1 MNAPFPHQR
10 AEREALHADLRIRL
24 MMSAV
29 LNGQFDGIPLGFY
42 TKLDW
47 IDVAQWLDD
56 VTGEPE
62 DEAQAIAEIDLMLV
76 KSDYFD
82 RWMNLS
88 ERAQGDWAFS
98 FGNYWEAQRERQL
111 AREHLAAMPT
121 ERRQQLEREWRA

>member
-1 MNAPFPHQR
+1 MNAHSQIQADAPS
-10 AEREALHADLRIRL
+10 DLRIRL

-47 IDVAQWLDD
+47 IDAAQWLDD

-88 ERAQGDWAFS
+88 ERAQDEWCG
-98 FGNYWEAQRERQL
+98 FGNYWEALPVSER
-111 AREHLAAMPT
+111 AA
-121 ERRQQLEREWRA
+121 